1 MTKSINDLM
10 YGFKFEYTEV
20 TYNLTSSNSLWD
32 GSQDGRTNPYFTN
45 KGDLSS
51 TWKADFNV
59 VANRWSNYSALS
71 ISETTDSNANIYAYR
86 GAVDGQAGATAWFD
100 ELASGAEYVALNN
113 GNYQRSEFVFDNQS
127 ISNFDAIGESARRYA
142 LLHEMGHSLGL
153 RGDVGISDV
162 YNTDMTVMSYN
173 IVGSGYSYNNV
184 TKEYS
189 YSSIGGANTRF
200 AVTPMAYDIAALESK
215 YSQGYSHDA
224 TNNYNKAWFQS
235 EYGFDGEKNL
245 SMTIADSGSSVDVL
259 DFSAFQGSH
268 RLDLREAIDAQD
280 AWLNARSV
288 INGHEHVYIAR
299 GTKIENAYGGNGQD
313 TIIGN
318 DEANILVGWGDVDL
332 LYGGKGIDILL
343 GGDARDWLIG
353 GSSNDWIAGGEGD
366 DVIYGDQILPS
377 AAWTQVSDEETR
389 DVMQDAGSDGA
400 DILVGGSGNDYIYGG
415 GGNDVIYGDD
425 APADAINESY
435 HNIWPMQTGKA
446 GNDSLFGGAG
456 KDAIYSGA
464 GNDVIDGG
472 TDEDTLSYKDRT
484 NLKLTIK
491 EVASL
496 PESAPGGDEEQD
508 IIKDIEIIRLPSNED
523 MDEVV
528 INLLAEGESS
538 VESIFGS
545 EYEDKVTVNQSAAS
559 AQQQQMSVQLMSN
572 TMLVGDS
579 IDYPELHLGGGDDE
593 VTGNMT
599 NMIVYSGEGVDSIEV
614 GTRYL
619 LADASADDR
628 LTHAGDELH
637 GGIRYKGSESP
648 YAIGLG
654 GIRYG
659 INVEKELM
667 IQLADSDEFTFIAGY
682 KDGIDGNGSGGYTAG
697 IGVGEM
703 LLEAYRLFE
712 SPYGYHLYDTLKS
725 LVGYG
730 LKFLTGE
737 SYFKSVDPLVLD
749 LDGDGI
755 ELSAQ
760 SSAAPLFDID
770 GDGFAE
776 RSGWVQPDDGFLVRD
791 LNANGIIDDVNEMF
805 GDAQQSGFDALSELD
820 DTANGGNADGVI
832 DSQDFGFADLA
843 VWQDANGDGI
853 TDSGELLSMA
863 EVGIESISL
872 ANQASGLMKAGN
884 SIDAT
889 GTFTFTDQR
898 TGAIADVGFD
908 ANHRDTVWLGDDTVS
923 TAAAALPN
931 VAGQGT
937 LTNLHIAMTDSASL
951 LSTVENTLPSMNTVD
966 LSALR
971 TAMRPILDE
980 WRDAIDVPA
989 GTPGTTA
996 RGDVL
1001 IQVGSDLGEGATV
1014 HDFAYVTSDQQG
1026 SYLLRASGTTVVDEN
1041 DVEIERP
1048 DSADIMAQVEAGKE
1062 WVVLTGEEIQF
1073 LERYIGN
1080 EMPIDMEGIATG
1092 SGAIEQMTTILDMG
1106 WSTLNEVAVRFAV
1119 QGPLSPYFVDIE
1131 YSAEDD
1137 LFYAT
1142 SNRQIAPMLE
1152 AIFSDAPGGAAND
1165 VAYLEQWKPLLD
1177 VFLQDFDRGE
1187 DYLIVSYSFLFQ
1199 NVVAAY
1205 ENVGVDASLIQA
1217 AGALDIPDDLIQVGT
1232 GLVEGTD
1239 DADLFYLG
1247 AGNQT
1252 LEGGAGP
1259 DAYIVGQN
1267 FGQDVIY
1274 DIEDVTEESL
1284 PDMLRF
1290 AQHQLSE
1297 LEFSRD
1303 GDDLIIDVIGQTDSL
1318 RIINQFKEPRYA
1330 PFAAKFDPEY
1340 GIKEIVFAG
1349 GEVWDKID
1357 IAKAVSFN
1365 TAGDD
1370 SIVGT
1375 DATDFLDGGLGND
1388 TLVGGMNADIYSFGL
1403 GDGQDVIYDN
1413 MDYIFVDSPD
1423 IVRFKE
1429 GITLSDL
1436 SFTRVGNSD
1445 DLIIAIDGTSDQ
1457 LTVQD
1462 QFTATQTGPFGIQ
1475 WLTRVEGFYDDLG
1488 NSMLWND
1495 VFSEVITGLQTENDD
1510 TIYGFAAEDEF
1521 RAGAGND
1528 YLSGGD
1534 YGDTYYFNVGDG
1546 QDTINDD
1553 RENIFAYGD
1562 DKIVFGEGI
1571 AVEDTYFERVAG
1583 TYDMKITF
1591 AGSSDSI
1598 LIEDHYNIYET
1609 GVYGWV
1615 EFSRIESF
1623 EWADDTIKHVDLVEA
1638 EAIEAAQTSGDDS
1651 IEGTHFADTFI
1662 GGLGNDTLKGGN
1674 GSDTYLF
1681 NLGDGQDT
1689 ISDALDSVLAEDG
1702 DILEFG
1708 GGIAKEDITF
1718 TRSGN
1723 EGQHLTL
1730 SIAGTT
1736 DTVHI
1741 DNQFLYYV
1749 NGARYFE
1756 VESFVFAD
1764 NTSWTVQDV
1773 QELYLAQESTTGN
1786 DIILAFDTDDSI
1798 TGGAGNDTLRGG
1810 DGSDSYYFSS
1820 GFGQD
1825 VIEEAVNYVTYES
1838 FDSIVFDSTID
1849 AADAIITRSGYDL
1862 IISFSNSTD
1871 SITIAD
1877 QFGIYGYGVTGGD
1890 HDVERV
1896 FFEADLTEWSDTD
1909 IREMILASDATS
1921 GNDSIT
1927 GFWNNDVIEAGAGN
1941 DTMSGL
1947 DGADVYV
1954 FDAGFGQDVIQESV
1968 EARDL
1973 PDTIEFKHLNLSD
1986 VTFSKQGNDLVVE
1999 DNNSTDSVTV
2009 ADHFNSSGYNA
2020 IELFK
2025 FANGDI
2031 VNAVD
2036 VLATAVNAQSTSGD
2050 DLIIGTS
2057 ANDILNG
2064 GLGNDTLKGEDGDN
2078 AYIFSDNF
2086 GTDVILDNDVYSWDG
2101 DTSVTFENGYAL
2113 SKAQFS
2119 RNGMDLTIS
2128 FDGYTDSLTIENQ
2141 FSSVGVNDV
2150 EHFYFSDGSYLSSL
2164 QVQQRMLLEA
2174 QTSGNDS
2181 VIGFAADDT
2190 IEAGLGN
2197 DYLEGAGGGDTYLFG
2212 YGDGQDTINDGAYS
2226 DTPADRLL
2234 FDDGIAADDMTF
2246 NVSGSDLLIY
2256 MKDSADSL
2264 QLQYQFS
2271 DYSGIEIFEFAD
2283 GSTMDREDIAVKALA
2298 NQSTEVAD
2306 EITATNLDD
2315 DIRGYAGDDT
2325 IYGMNGEDTIRGG
2338 AGDDTLDGG
2347 ENSDT
2352 YIYELGDGNDVII
2365 DQPWASTNTLQFGSA
2380 IKASDL
2386 TFLESVDGNDLT
2398 IAIRQGGSVMIKD
2411 YVTTFG
2417 NTIENIL
2424 TVDATLSMD
2433 DVAALVVTDYS
2444 GDDYLPG
2451 TTGNDSLSA
2460 EAGNDSI
2467 YGYEGNDTLEGGVG
2481 DDLLKGGD
2489 GDDVYVYNLGDG
2501 DDVIEEYDGVDTL
2514 RFGSGIRREHISL
2527 SMPDGLLISVVG
2539 GGSITVDYHSLSGY
2553 ELDNIHFTET
2563 GETFTVAELLADD
2576 QAENIVGT
2584 SGQDTLLGWGGN
2596 DTINGEDGNDYL
2608 TGGNGDDLFVF
2619 AEEAN
2624 ATDIITDFTSGDK
2637 IDLSSMSAIS
2647 SMGDITISDLNGDS
2661 LVELG
2666 NNQTIRLFDV
2676 DYTALSSNDFSFAVA
2691 GPQTI
2696 TGGYGDETLTGGA
2709 GDDLIQG
2716 NGGNDTFEGKGGDD
2730 TLEGSWDSDTYI
2742 YNTGDGDDWIWEGDG
2757 TDTLIFG
2764 TGIEQTDLS
2773 FSRTWSDDLVIDIT
2787 GGGSVTIAYYFNQ
2800 YWYEVDTIQYDG
2812 GSYSA
2817 NDLRTIILNQQST
2830 TGNDS
2835 IQGFYTDD
2843 SLEGGS
2849 GDDSLYGGY
2858 GDDDYFYNLGD
2869 GDDFIWEDD
2878 GTDTLY
2884 FGTGIEQ
2891 NDLTFSQVNGYD
2903 LQIDV
2908 AGGGSVLIQDHFN
2921 YYWNE
2926 IESVVYDG
2934 GSYTATD
2941 IANMV

>member
-1 MTKSINDLM
+1 MTIDTSNQEDYITDLLFDEESRFGSWSGTDGVGVTISYTFAFPLDGNGDPDQSKTLMHNSSIVASISHLYAARYND
-10 YGFKFEYTEV
+10 V
-20 TYNLTSSNSLWD
+20 
-32 GSQDGRTNPYFTN
+32 
-45 KGDLSS
+45 
-51 TWKADFNV
+51 ADAMMV
-59 VANRWSNYSALS
+59 WSNYADITFTHVSSSAADLS
-71 ISETTDSNANIYAYR
+71 IGVATFAS
-86 GAVDGQAGATAWFD
+86 GATAH
-100 ELASGAEYVALNN
+100 GVAEVNIATEGSQEYTNAEFYIKDSIENHIWSESSWNTHVVMHEAGHILGLDDFGDMEDLNN
-113 GNYQRSEFVFDNQS
+113 IGL
-127 ISNFDAIGESARRYA
+127 DAYFYN
-142 LLHEMGHSLGL
+142 
-153 RGDVGISDV
+153 SDG
-162 YNTDMTVMSYN
+162 TVMSYR
-173 IVGSGYSYNNV
+173 SG
-184 TKEYS
+184 EYTS
-189 YSSIGGANTRF
+189 LSSSSSINPI
-200 AVTPMAYDIAALESK
+200 TPMTYDIAAVQFL
-215 YSQGYSHDA
+215 YGVNWGYKSSSDTYDLKNGSLAGHASTIWDGGGHDEITA
-224 TNNYNKAWFQS
+224 VNITS
-235 EYGFDGEKNL
+235 EGVR
-245 SMTIADSGSSVDVL
+245 I
-259 DFSAFQGSH
+259 
-268 RLDLREAIDAQD
+268 DLREGLEVGLLDVLSDVDFVPIEGVTGAAIEALSD
-280 AWLNARSV
+280 
-288 INGHEHVYIAR
+288 IY
-299 GTKIENAYGGNGQD
+299 TKAENTVLFNAYGANIEEATGSMQD
-313 TIIGN
+313 DVLIGN
-318 DEANILVGWGDVDL
+318 DSYGANYFRHLGSHGGFSGDNTISGLGGDDL
-332 LYGGKGIDILL
+332 IIGLGGADNLHGGADNDTIFGGEGEDSLYGGTGNDLIV
-343 GGDARDWLIG
+343 GGVDTKLIYG
-353 GSSNDWIAGGEGD
+353 DDVGNSSNDGNDFIWIAGNSFE
-366 DVIYGDQILPS
+366 S
-377 AAWTQVSDEETR
+377 T
-389 DVMQDAGSDGA
+389 
-400 DILVGGSGNDYIYGG
+400 IYGG
-415 GGNDVIYGDD
+415 GGDDTIYGGNGSIVYGGDGSDTFLVGQTYLVQDADVNDVL
-425 APADAINESY
+425 N
-435 HNIWPMQTGKA
+435 W
-446 GNDSLFGGAG
+446 
-456 KDAIYSGA
+456 SGF
-464 GNDVIDGG
+464 
-472 TDEDTLSYKDRT
+472 T
-484 NLKLTIK
+484 
-491 EVASL
+491 
-496 PESAPGGDEEQD
+496 
-508 IIKDIEIIRLPSNED
+508 
-523 MDEVV
+523 
-528 INLLAEGESS
+528 
-538 VESIFGS
+538 
-545 EYEDKVTVNQSAAS
+545 
-559 AQQQQMSVQLMSN
+559 
-572 TMLVGDS
+572 
-579 IDYPELHLGGGDDE
+579 
-593 VTGNMT
+593 
-599 NMIVYSGEGVDSIEV
+599 
-614 GTRYL
+614 
-619 LADASADDR
+619 
-628 LTHAGDELH
+628 LH
-637 GGIRYKGSESP
+637 GGVRFGHSESG
-648 YAIGLG
+648 YAY
-654 GIRYG
+654 GIRGERYG
-659 INVEKELM
+659 INVEGEL
-667 IQLADSDEFTFIAGY
+667 IVDPLVGRDTFIANFNNN
-682 KDGIDGNGSGGYTAG
+682 IDGPYTAG
-697 IGVGEM
+697 IGVGAITLDFYLIGEGSHI
-703 LLEAYRLFE
+703 AGRN
-712 SPYGYHLYDTLKS
+712 GNVYDNMKV
-725 LVGYG
+725 LVGYA

-832 DSQDFGFADLA
+832 DAQDSGFADLA

-872 ANQASGLMKAGN
+872 ANQASSLMKAGN

-898 TGAIADVGFD
+898 TGTIADVGFD

-923 TAAAALPN
+923 TVAATLPN

-1062 WVVLTGEEIQF
+1062 WVVLTGAEIQF

-1092 SGAIEQMTTILDMG
+1092 SGAIEQMTTILDVG

-1142 SNRQIAPMLE
+1142 TNRQIAPMLE

-1205 ENVGVDASLIQA
+1205 ENVGLDASLIAA

-1274 DIEDVTEESL
+1274 DIEDATQQSL

-1303 GDDLIIDVIGQTDSL
+1303 GNDLIIDVIGQTDSL

-1340 GIKEIVFAG
+1340 GVKEIVFAG

-1445 DLIIAIDGTSDQ
+1445 DLIITIDGTSDQ
-1457 LTVQD
+1457 LTVQE
-1462 QFTATQTGPFGIQ
+1462 QFTAIQTGPFGIQ

-1534 YGDTYYFNVGDG
+1534 YGDTYYFNTGDG
-1546 QDTINDD
+1546 QDIINDG

-1591 AGSSDSI
+1591 AGSGDSI
-1598 LIEDHYNIYET
+1598 LIEDQYNIHET

-1623 EWADDTIKHVDLVEA
+1623 EWADDTIKYVDVVEA
-1638 EAIEAAQTSGDDS
+1638 EAIEAAQTSGDDL

-1689 ISDALDSVLAEDG
+1689 ISDVLDNVLAED
-1702 DILEFG
+1702 DDMLEFG
-1708 GGIAKEDITF
+1708 GGIAQEDITF
-1718 TRSGN
+1718 TRSGD

-1741 DNQFLYYV
+1741 DNQFHYFSS
-1749 NGARYFE
+1749 GGRYFE
-1756 VESFVFAD
+1756 IESFVFAD

-1773 QELYLAQESTTGN
+1773 QELYLAQESTAGN

-1825 VIEEAVNYVTYES
+1825 VIEEEINYVTYENY
-1838 FDSIVFDSTID
+1838 DSIVFDSTID
-1849 AADAIITRSGYDL
+1849 AANAIITRSGYDL
-1862 IISFSNSTD
+1862 IITFSNSSD
-1871 SITIAD
+1871 SIEISN
-1877 QFGIYGYGVTGGD
+1877 QFGKNEYSGTGD
-1890 HDVERV
+1890 YYDVERV
-1896 FFEADLTEWSDTD
+1896 FFEADLTEWSDAD

-1921 GNDSIT
+1921 GNDSIV

-1941 DTMSGL
+1941 DTMTGF

-1954 FDAGFGQDVIQESV
+1954 FDAGFGQDVIQESALV
-1968 EARDL
+1968 RDL

-2009 ADHFNSSGYNA
+2009 TDHFNATGYNA

-2025 FANGDI
+2025 FANGDV
-2031 VNAVD
+2031 VNAAD

-2057 ANDILNG
+2057 ADDILNG
-2064 GLGNDTLKGEDGDN
+2064 GLGNDTLKGENGDN

-2086 GTDVILDNDVYSWDG
+2086 GNDVIFDNDVYSWDG

-2141 FSSVGVNDV
+2141 FSSVGISDV

-2234 FDDGIAADDMTF
+2234 FGDEIAADDMIF
-2246 NVSGSDLLIY
+2246 NASDRDLLIF

-2264 QLQYQFS
+2264 QLKYQFS

-2283 GSTMDREDIAVKALA
+2283 GSTMDREDIAIKAIA
-2298 NQSTEVAD
+2298 DQSTEVAD

-2315 DIRGYAGDDT
+2315 DIRGYAGNDT
-2325 IYGMNGEDTIRGG
+2325 IYGRDGDDTIRGG

-2352 YIYELGDGNDVII
+2352 YIYELGDGNDVIR
-2365 DQPWASTNTLQFGSA
+2365 DHPWLSTNTLQFGSA

-2386 TFLESVDGNDLT
+2386 TFLESVDGKDLT
-2398 IAIRQGGSVMIKD
+2398 VAIRQGGSVMIKD
-2411 YVTTFG
+2411 YITSSG
-2417 NTIENIL
+2417 NRIESIL
-2424 TVDATLSMD
+2424 TVDATFSMD

-2451 TTGNDSLSA
+2451 TIENDSLSA
-2460 EAGNDSI
+2460 EAGNDRI
-2467 YGYEGNDTLEGGVG
+2467 YGFEGNDTLKGGVG
-2481 DDLLKGGD
+2481 DDLLKGGE

-2514 RFGSGIRREHISL
+2514 RFGSGIRREHISI
-2527 SMPDGLLISVVG
+2527 SMPNGSLLVSVASS
-2539 GGSITVDYHSLSGY
+2539 GSITVDYHSLSGY

-2563 GETFTVAELLADD
+2563 GETFTVAELLAGD

-2596 DTINGEDGNDYL
+2596 DTINGGDGNDYL
-2608 TGGNGDDLFVF
+2608 AGGNGDDLFVF
-2619 AEEAN
+2619 DEEAN

-2647 SMGDITISDLNGDS
+2647 GMGDITISDLNGDS

-2666 NNQTIRLFDV
+2666 NNQTIRLFDF

-2696 TGGYGDETLTGGA
+2696 AGGYGDEALTGGA

-2730 TLEGSWDSDTYI
+2730 TLEGGWNSDTYI

-2764 TGIEQTDLS
+2764 AGIEQTDLS
-2773 FSRTWSDDLVIDIT
+2773 FSRAWSDDLIIDID

-2800 YWYEVDTIQYDG
+2800 YWYEVETIQYDG

-2817 NDLRTIILNQQST
+2817 NDLRTIIVDQQST

-2843 SLEGGS
+2843 SLEGGL

>member
-1 MTKSINDLM
+1 MSSAGFENIWQYIIFDEFEGGGIQFEWEEDHKLFVKEILEKI
-10 YGFKFEYTEV
+10 YGTASGKI
-20 TYNLTSSNSLWD
+20 LLDKITSSNPFTIVAKAGETGAAASSMYKMWIDPYLYLENDNSGNVIEASQTLMISEFGRIVSMPLARVLTHELYHAIDGTSDASIPYATPEAAKGETVTKTNSLIEEYNQEHGTSYESRISYYSYRESVLSAEQSLAYEGREYTFGNKVD
-32 GSQDGRTNPYFTN
+32 LALTTSTTSLNHGLFRGDFSGLYIGRTTINSQGQLIN
-45 KGDLSS
+45 DN
-51 TWKADFNV
+51 DF
-59 VANRWSNYSALS
+59 
-71 ISETTDSNANIYAYR
+71 
-86 GAVDGQAGATAWFD
+86 QAGD
-100 ELASGAEYVALNN
+100 KNDYLY
-113 GNYQRSEFVFDNQS
+113 GNY
-127 ISNFDAIGESARRYA
+127 
-142 LLHEMGHSLGL
+142 
-153 RGDVGISDV
+153 
-162 YNTDMTVMSYN
+162 
-173 IVGSGYSYNNV
+173 
-184 TKEYS
+184 
-189 YSSIGGANTRF
+189 
-200 AVTPMAYDIAALESK
+200 
-215 YSQGYSHDA
+215 
-224 TNNYNKAWFQS
+224 
-235 EYGFDGEKNL
+235 
-245 SMTIADSGSSVDVL
+245 
-259 DFSAFQGSH
+259 
-268 RLDLREAIDAQD
+268 
-280 AWLNARSV
+280 
-288 INGHEHVYIAR
+288 
-299 GTKIENAYGGNGQD
+299 
-313 TIIGN
+313 
-318 DEANILVGWGDVDL
+318 
-332 LYGGKGIDILL
+332 
-343 GGDARDWLIG
+343 
-353 GSSNDWIAGGEGD
+353 GD
-366 DVIYGDQILPS
+366 DL
-377 AAWTQVSDEETR
+377 
-389 DVMQDAGSDGA
+389 
-400 DILVGGSGNDYIYGG
+400 LVGGR
-415 GGNDVIYGDD
+415 
-425 APADAINESY
+425 
-435 HNIWPMQTGKA
+435 
-446 GNDSLFGGAG
+446 
-456 KDAIYSGA
+456 

-472 TDEDTLSYKDRT
+472 VGTDTAEYTHALTSR
-484 NLKLTIK
+484 LTIE
-491 EVASL
+491 EVVDLKA
-496 PESAPGGDEEQD
+496 APNTPDEQDEYD
-508 IIKDIEIIRLPSNED
+508 IIKDIEIIRLPSYED

-528 INLLAEGESS
+528 VNLLAEGESS

-545 EYEDKVTVNQSAAS
+545 EYEDKVTVNQSAATT
-559 AQQQQMSVQLMSN
+559 QQQQMSMQLMSGM
-572 TMLVGDS
+572 MLTEEGGD
-579 IDYPELHLGGGDDE
+579 YTELHLGGGDDE
-593 VTGNMT
+593 LTGNMN
-599 NMIVYSGEGVDSIEV
+599 NMIVYSGEGADSIEV
-614 GTRYL
+614 GTQYL
-619 LADASADDR
+619 FADASADDR

-659 INVEKELM
+659 INVENELM

-712 SPYGYHLYDTLKS
+712 SPYGYHLYETLEA

-791 LNANGIIDDVNEMF
+791 LNANGVIDDVHEMF
-805 GDAQQSGFDALSELD
+805 GDAQQSGFDALSKLD
-820 DTANGGNADGVI
+820 DTANGGNADGII
-832 DSQDFGFADLA
+832 DAQDSGFADLA

-872 ANQASGLMKAGN
+872 ANQASGFMKAGN

-971 TAMRPILDE
+971 TVMRPILDD

-1001 IQVGSDLGEGATV
+1001 IQVGSDLGAGATV

-1080 EMPIDMEGIATG
+1080 EMPIDMEGITTG
-1092 SGAIEQMTTILDMG
+1092 SGAIEQMTTILDVG
-1106 WSTLNEVAVRFAV
+1106 WSTLNEVAVRLAM

-1131 YSAEDD
+1131 YDAEDD
-1137 LFYAT
+1137 VFYST
-1142 SNRQIAPMLE
+1142 GSRQIAPMLE
-1152 AIFSDAPGGAAND
+1152 AIFADAPGGVAND
-1165 VAYLEQWKPLLD
+1165 VAYLEQWKPFLD

-1205 ENVGVDASLIQA
+1205 ENVGVDASLIEV

-1232 GLVEGTD
+1232 GLVEGTG

-1274 DIEDVTEESL
+1274 DIEDVTVESL

-1303 GDDLIIDVIGQTDSL
+1303 GNDLIIDVIGETDSI
-1318 RIINQFKEPRYA
+1318 RVVNQFKEPRYA
-1330 PFAAKFDPEY
+1330 PFATKFDPEY

-1349 GEVWDKID
+1349 GEVWDKIN

-1365 TAGDD
+1365 TTGDD
-1370 SIVGT
+1370 SLVGT

-1388 TLVGGMNADIYSFGL
+1388 TLVGGMNADIYSFGA

-1423 IVRFKE
+1423 IVSFKE
-1429 GITLSDL
+1429 GITLADL
-1436 SFTRVGNSD
+1436 DFTRVGNSD
-1445 DLIIAIDGTSDQ
+1445 DLIITINGTSDQ
-1457 LTVQD
+1457 LIVQG

-1475 WLTRVEGFYDDLG
+1475 WLTRVEGFYDSLG
-1488 NSMLWND
+1488 NNMLWD
-1495 VFSEVITGLQTENDD
+1495 DLFPEIIAGLQTENDD

-1546 QDTINDD
+1546 QDTIEDNRDSF
-1553 RENIFAYGD
+1553 FAYGD
-1562 DKIVFGEGI
+1562 DRIVFGEGI
-1571 AVEDTYFERVAG
+1571 AVEDTYFERVVG
-1583 TYDMKITF
+1583 THDMRITF
-1591 AGSSDSI
+1591 EGSSDSI
-1598 LIEDHYNIYET
+1598 LVKNHYDIIET
-1609 GVYGWV
+1609 GLLGWI
-1615 EFSRIESF
+1615 EFNRIESF
-1623 EWADDTIKHVDLVEA
+1623 EWADDTTKHADLVEA
-1638 EAIEAAQTSGDDS
+1638 QAIEAAQTSGDDLV
-1651 IEGTHFADTFI
+1651 EGTHFDDMII

-1674 GSDTYLF
+1674 GHDTYIF

-1689 ISDALDSVLAEDG
+1689 ISDELDNVLAEDG
-1702 DILEFG
+1702 DTLEFG
-1708 GGIAKEDITF
+1708 VGIAQEDIVF
-1718 TRSGN
+1718 TRSGI
-1723 EGQHLTL
+1723 EGEHLTL
-1730 SIAGTT
+1730 SISGTT

-1749 NGARYFE
+1749 NGWRYFE
-1756 VESFVFAD
+1756 IESFVFAD

-1773 QELYLAQESTTGN
+1773 QELYLAQESTSGN
-1786 DIILAFDTDDSI
+1786 DIILAFDTDDSL

-1810 DGSDSYYFSS
+1810 DGSDSYYFSA

-1825 VIEEAVNYVTYES
+1825 IIEEAVNYVTYGS
-1838 FDSIVFDSTID
+1838 YDAIVFDSTID

-1862 IISFSNSTD
+1862 IISFSNSSDTI
-1871 SITIAD
+1871 SITD
-1877 QFGIYGYGVTGGD
+1877 QFSIYGYGASGGD
-1890 HDVERV
+1890 HDIERV
-1896 FFEADLTEWSDTD
+1896 FFEADSTEWSDTD
-1909 IREMILASDATS
+1909 IREMILASEATS

-1927 GFWNNDVIEAGAGN
+1927 GFWNSDVIEAGAGN

-1954 FDAGFGQDVIQESV
+1954 FDSGFGQDVIQESV
-1968 EARDL
+1968 DSIFQDL
-1973 PDTIEFKHLNLSD
+1973 PDTVEFKHLNLSD
-1986 VTFSKQGNDLVVE
+1986 VSFAKQGNDLLVS
-1999 DNNSTDSVTV
+1999 DNNSTDTVTII
-2009 ADHFNSSGYNA
+2009 DHFNNGDYNA
-2020 IELFK
+2020 VEFFK

-2031 VNAVD
+2031 VSAKD
-2036 VLATAVNAQSTSGD
+2036 VLGTAINAQSTSGD
-2050 DLIIGTS
+2050 DLVIGTY
-2057 ANDILNG
+2057 ADDILNG

-2086 GTDVILDNDVYSWDG
+2086 GTDVILDNHVYGWDG
-2101 DTSVTFENGYAL
+2101 DTSVTFENGYTL

-2119 RNGMDLTIS
+2119 RDGMDLTIS
-2128 FDGYTDSLTIENQ
+2128 FAGYSDSVTIEQQ
-2141 FSSVGVNDV
+2141 FISADAHDV

-2181 VIGFAADDT
+2181 VIGFVSDDT

-2234 FDDGIAADDMTF
+2234 FDEGIAADDMTF
-2246 NVSGSDLLIY
+2246 NVSGSDLLIS

-2264 QLQYQFS
+2264 QLQYQFGT
-2271 DYSGIEIFEFAD
+2271 YAGIEFFEFAD
-2283 GSTMDREDIAVKALA
+2283 GSIMNGEDIAIKAIA
-2298 NQSTEVAD
+2298 DQSTEAAD
-2306 EITATNLDD
+2306 EITATHLDD
-2315 DIRGYAGDDT
+2315 EIRGGAGNDT
-2325 IYGMNGEDTIRGG
+2325 IYGMNGDDTIRGG

-2347 ENSDT
+2347 EDSDT
-2352 YIYELGDGNDVII
+2352 YIYELGDGHDVII
-2365 DQPWASTNTLQFGSA
+2365 DQPWASANTLQFASP

-2411 YVTTFG
+2411 YISTYG
-2417 NTIENIL
+2417 DAIETIL
-2424 TVDATLSMD
+2424 TVDAALSMS

-2451 TTGNDSLSA
+2451 TSGDDSLSSDI
-2460 EAGNDSI
+2460 GNDSI
-2467 YGYEGNDTLEGGVG
+2467 YGYDGNDTLEGGAG
-2481 DDLLKGGD
+2481 NDLLKGGE
-2489 GDDVYVYNLGDG
+2489 GNDVYVYNLGDG
-2501 DDVIEEYDGVDTL
+2501 DDVIEEYDGIDTL

-2539 GGSITVDYHSLSGY
+2539 GGSITVDYHYLSGY
-2553 ELDNIHFTET
+2553 ELDNIHFTDT
-2563 GETFTVAELLADD
+2563 GETFTVAELLADE

-2584 SGQDTLLGWGGN
+2584 SGHDTLLGWGGN
-2596 DTINGEDGNDYL
+2596 DTINGGDGNDYL

-2619 AEEAN
+2619 DEESN
-2624 ATDIITDFTSGDK
+2624 AADIITDFASGDK
-2637 IDLSSMSAIS
+2637 IDLSSMSAITG
-2647 SMGDITISDLNGDS
+2647 MGDITISDLNGDS
-2661 LVELG
+2661 LIQLG
-2666 NNQTIRLFDV
+2666 NNQTVRLFDV
-2676 DYTALSSNDFSFAVA
+2676 DYTTLSSNDFSFAVS

-2716 NGGNDTFEGKGGDD
+2716 NGGNDTFEGKGGND
-2730 TLEGSWDSDTYI
+2730 TLEGSWDNDTYI
-2742 YNTGDGDDWIWEGDG
+2742 YNTGDGNDWISEGDG

-2773 FSRTWSDDLVIDIT
+2773 FSHTSSDDLVIDIA

-2817 NDLRTIILNQQST
+2817 SDIRGIVLDQQSTAGNDYIEGFYTDDSLTGGLGDDSLYGGYGNDDYFYNQGDGDDFIWEDDGTDTLYFGTGIEQNDLTFSHVNSYDLQIDVAGGGSVTIGYYFNQYWYEVETIQYDGGSYSASDIRNIVLDQQST

-2843 SLEGGS
+2843 SLEGGL

-2869 GDDFIWEDD
+2869 GDDFIWEDG